1 MWLLI
6 MVVAAG
12 VAASLA
18 ISYTLY
24 RTAQR
29 QWIARAEADAQRFS
43 SVLLD
48 WVDESY
54 APLSG
59 LAALVET
66 SRKIEAKEFL
76 NAFDGIESRSTTVLL
91 GAAAMLERDVE
102 GRWTLAISSGNFQL
116 LESDA
121 AAGFSGLAPLIALA
135 KTRPNQFVLGPPINE
150 ADGRLVSPVLL
161 ALTRVKVPTILV
173 GKLEYATLKDALH
186 GIPTP
191 MGFSLM
197 LSGKFL
203 GQSEMRPIISAR
215 PGKRFAERLS
225 TRATTGGA
233 DLEIVWGVTKQ
244 YGSGPDYAIAT
255 VTLMGGLAVTFLFGM
270 VMAGLIKRNRVIN
283 EKVDQATTA
292 LQRKSAELA
301 RAHEL
306 VRRAFGR
313 YVSEE
318 VAESLLRSPE
328 ALDLGGEEREA
339 TILMSDLRGFTAMV
353 ARLTPHEA
361 LEVLNLYLEAMV
373 DVIGRYQGTIDE
385 IMGDA
390 VVVIFGA
397 PVACAEHA
405 EKAVACG
412 LAMQLAMADVNRR
425 LTAKGAPELEMGI
438 GIHTGRMIVGNIGSV
453 RRTKYTAVGTSVN
466 LVGRIE
472 SFTIGGQ
479 VLVSEDTLEKITATL
494 RIDGQF
500 EVEPKGASRRLFLYE
515 IGGIGEPF
523 DLWLPPKT
531 KPLRPLAPPLPVQ
544 FTVLEEK
551 FVGRTV
557 HDGYMRVLTDLEASI
572 RSTLPL
578 AVLSNLRI
586 TVAATSHG
594 NPAGEIYAK
603 VVEPVAEASG
613 EIRIRFTSI
622 TPELKAWAAAL
633 ASTSAGEKET
643 EGTFRPGPAV
653 RKAPSQSTLARP

>member
-1 MWLLI
+1 MWVLI
-6 MVVAAG
+6 MMVAVG
-12 VAASLA
+12 VTASLS
-18 ISYTLY
+18 ISLTLY
-24 RTAQR
+24 RMAQR
-29 QWIARAEADAQRFS
+29 QWIAHAESDAQRFS
-43 SVLLD
+43 SLLLD

-66 SRKIEAKEFL
+66 SRKTEAKEFL
-76 NAFDGIESRSTTVLL
+76 NAFDDIESRATTVLL
-91 GAAAMLERDVE
+91 GAAAMLERDVK
-102 GRWTLAISSGNFQL
+102 GRWRLVISSGNFQL

-121 AAGFSGLAPLIALA
+121 VAGFPRLEPLITLA
-135 KTRPNQFVLGPPINE
+135 EARPNQFVLGSPVNE
-150 ADGRLVSPVLL
+150 ADERLVSPVVL
-161 ALTRVKVPTILV
+161 ALTRVKIPTVLV
-173 GKLEYATLKDALH
+173 GKLEYATLKDALR

-197 LSGKFL
+197 LNGKFV
-203 GQSEMRPIISAR
+203 GQSEMRPIILAR
-215 PGKRFAERLS
+215 PGKTFAERLS

-244 YGSGPDYAIAT
+244 YANGPDYAVAT
-255 VTLMGGLAVTFLFGM
+255 VTLVGGLAVTLLFGM

-283 EKVDQATTA
+283 EKVDEATTA
-292 LQRKSAELA
+292 LQGKSAELA

-390 VVVIFGA
+390 IVVIFGA

-412 LAMQLAMADVNRR
+412 LAMQLAMTDVNRR
-425 LTAKGAPELEMGI
+425 LTAKGAPVLEMGI
-438 GIHTGRMIVGNIGSV
+438 GIHTGRMIVGNIGSL
-453 RRTKYTAVGTSVN
+453 RRTKYTAVGTTVN

-479 VLVSEDTLEKITATL
+479 LLVSEDTLEKIKANL

-523 DLWLPPKT
+523 DLWLPSKT
-531 KPLRPLAPPLPVQ
+531 RPLRPLAPPLPVQ

-557 HDGYMRVLTDLEASI
+557 HEGHVGALGNHEASI
-572 RSTLPL
+572 QSVLPL
-578 AVLSNLRI
+578 PVLSNLRI
-586 TVAATSHG
+586 TVTATSHG
-594 NPAGEIYAK
+594 NPAGEIYGK
-603 VVEPVAEASG
+603 VVEPVAGASG

-622 TPELKAWAAAL
+622 TPELKAWAAGL
-633 ASTSAGEKET
+633 ASASAGEKET
-643 EGTFRPGPAV
+643 ERTF
-653 RKAPSQSTLARP
+653 